1 MTVQEICI
9 NIDRSGSMMGK
20 ETDTVGGINCM
31 LNELKESKNDED
43 TIRVSIKL
51 FDHEEII
58 KKNRVDIS
66 EIEEFPLS
74 DFIPRGQTALLDSLG
89 NSLRY
94 FMEKKLMNPD
104 EYDTCLIYLATDGY
118 ENCSKNHT
126 KNDIKKL
133 IKNAEEKYNIK
144 VIYLGANQDAIL
156 EANNIGISSNTAI
169 NYDETSDA
177 VNAVYR
183 SAAAVASRN
192 RSDPSQQLS
201 FNDVERQSSQPSQQF
216 SENNNNVPEIRRQN
230 NIQAG
235 LPSPINNNIT
245 MPLVTR
251 QNTFMLPPPPP
262 TPMVHQNTSA

>member
-20 ETDTVGGINCM
+20 EADTVGGINCM

-66 EIEEFPLS
+66 EIEEFPLN

-126 KNDIKKL
+126 NSDIKKL

-192 RSDPSQQLS
+192 RSDPSKQLS

-216 SENNNNVPEIRRQN
+216 SQNNNNVPEITRQN

-262 TPMVHQNTSA
+262 TPMVRQNTSA